1 MIQKWYRGYNGKQKP
16 TDNFGIIWLTDDPD
30 YAQLYADEYGDEG
43 RVAEF
48 DIDESKLNPADTY
61 YDNDFDYYFPDMK
74 KVREYQED
82 GFNCYTFPIQC
93 DDIDC
98 DGLALF
104 DESPIVN
111 IRILNKED
119 KIHENIMKLT
129 DKDLSYIISEATKRI
144 VMNEISWGTAHDA
157 NEKSENRVDMLD
169 DAWMD
174 FSDAADKLVRAL
186 EGFSDESWYK
196 DDAQPLNSQGSILAS
211 KLAQIQN
218 QIYQYIERKRTQK
231 FNLNDYEGE
240 KFRDAFGGRDFDQ
253 VANDIEAKSVE
264 HDENWYDENG
274 RYIPWREYRK
284 QHLTKDEQDFND
296 RNP

>member
-1 MIQKWYRGYNGKQKP
+1 MIQKWYRGHSRQRSAL
-16 TDNFGIIWLTDDPD
+16 DNFGVIWLTDDPE
-30 YAQLYADEYGDEG
+30 YAQVYAETEDDIISVVY
-43 RVAEF
+43 
-48 DIDESKLNPADTY
+48 IDENKLKPADWW
-61 YDNDFDYYFPDMK
+61 DDLDFEPYFPDDENIAEFK
-74 KVREYQED
+74 KEGCNCYYFTASYDYDEYQ
-82 GFNCYTFPIQC
+82 C
-93 DDIDC
+93 
-98 DGLALF
+98 LALF
-104 DESPIVN
+104 SKEPIVKVEEYKENN
-111 IRILNKED
+111 IN
-119 KIHENIMKLT
+119 ENIMKLT
-129 DKDLSYIISEATKRI
+129 DKDLSYVISEATKRI
-144 VMNEISWGTAHDA
+144 VMNEISWSVAHDA
-157 NEKSENRVDMLD
+157 NEKSENRIDMLD

-231 FNLNDYEGE
+231 FNLNDYEEE

-264 HDENWYDENG
+264 HDENGYDENG

>member
-1 MIQKWYRGYNGKQKP
+1 MIQKWYRGHSRKRDAL
-16 TDNFGIIWLTDDPD
+16 DNFGVIWLTDDPE
-30 YAQLYADEYGDEG
+30 YAQVYAETEDDTISVVYVDEDK
-43 RVAEF
+43 V
-48 DIDESKLNPADTY
+48 KPADWW
-61 YDNDFDYYFPDMK
+61 YDPDFEPYFPDDENIAEFK
-74 KVREYQED
+74 KEGCNGYYFMATYDYDDYQ
-82 GFNCYTFPIQC
+82 C
-93 DDIDC
+93 
-98 DGLALF
+98 LALF
-104 DESPIVN
+104 SKEPIVKVEEYKEKN
-111 IRILNKED
+111 IN
-119 KIHENIMKLT
+119 ENIMKLT

-157 NEKSENRVDMLD
+157 NEKSENRVEMLD
-169 DAWMD
+169 YVWDNFTDACD
-174 FSDAADKLVRAL
+174 SLVRAL
-186 EGFSDESWYK
+186 EGIDDRTYGK
-196 DDAQPLNSQGSILAS
+196 DDIQPLNSQGSILAS

-231 FNLNDYEGE
+231 FNLNDYEEE

-264 HDENWYDENG
+264 HDENGYDENG

>member
-1 MIQKWYRGYNGKQKP
+1 MIQKWYRGHSRKRDAL
-16 TDNFGIIWLTDDPD
+16 DNFGVIWLTDDPE
-30 YAQLYADEYGDEG
+30 YAQVYVETEDDTISVVYVDEDK
-43 RVAEF
+43 V
-48 DIDESKLNPADTY
+48 KPADWW
-61 YDNDFDYYFPDMK
+61 YDPDFEPYFPDDENIAEFKNEGCNGYYFMATYDYDD
-74 KVREYQED
+74 YQ
-82 GFNCYTFPIQC
+82 C
-93 DDIDC
+93 
-98 DGLALF
+98 LALF
-104 DESPIVN
+104 SKEPIVKVEEYKENN
-111 IRILNKED
+111 IN
-119 KIHENIMKLT
+119 ENIMKLT

-144 VMNEISWGTAHDA
+144 VMNEISWGVAHDA
-157 NEKSENRVDMLD
+157 NEKSDNRVDMLN

-231 FNLNDYEGE
+231 FNLNDYEEE

-264 HDENWYDENG
+264 HDENGYDENG

>member
-1 MIQKWYRGYNGKQKP
+1 MIQKWYRGHSRKRDAL
-16 TDNFGIIWLTDDPD
+16 DNFGVIWLTDDPE
-30 YAQLYADEYGDEG
+30 YAQVYAETEDDTISVVYVDEDK
-43 RVAEF
+43 V
-48 DIDESKLNPADTY
+48 KPADWW
-61 YDNDFDYYFPDMK
+61 YDPDFEPYFPDDENIAEFKNEGCNGYYFMATYDYDD
-74 KVREYQED
+74 YQ
-82 GFNCYTFPIQC
+82 C
-93 DDIDC
+93 
-98 DGLALF
+98 LALF
-104 DESPIVN
+104 SKEPIVKVEEYKENN
-111 IRILNKED
+111 IN
-119 KIHENIMKLT
+119 ENIMKLT
-129 DKDLSYIISEATKRI
+129 DKDLSYVISEATKRI
-144 VMNEISWGTAHDA
+144 VMNEISWGVAHDA
-157 NEKSENRVDMLD
+157 NEKSDNRVDMLD

-231 FNLNDYEGE
+231 FNLNDYEEE

-264 HDENWYDENG
+264 HDENGYDENG